1 MLLEDTATIAGFFA
15 AHAIWCVSDGE
26 PLQPMLGFAHADERR
41 EMARLETETLEDGV
55 RVGLEWLEE
64 NPQAVDQAV
73 LIYDGFMTLPGEQKR
88 DALIIEAR
96 RYGEEPGGFTMA
108 IPYRSASDA
117 KGFAVYRPKFV
128 DLENAEA
135 VVMDLSTAFFKGV
148 NQHKEAAP
156 VWKAHMAEIA

>member
-26 PLQPMLGFAHADERR
+26 TLQPMLGFAHADERR
-41 EMARLETETLEDGV
+41 EMARLETETLEEGV
-55 RVGLEWLEE
+55 RVGLQWLGE

-73 LIYDGFMTLPGEQKR
+73 LIYDGFITLAGEENL

-108 IPYRSASDA
+108 IPYRSASDP
-117 KGFAVYRPKFV
+117 KGFAVFRPKFV
-128 DLENAEA
+128 DLENAQA

-156 VWKAHMAEIA
+156 VWKAHLVESA

>member
-26 PLQPMLGFAHADERR
+26 TLQPMLGFAHADERR
-41 EMARLETETLEDGV
+41 EMARLETETLEEGV
-55 RVGLEWLEE
+55 RVGLQWLEE

-73 LIYDGFMTLPGEQKR
+73 LIYDGFITLAGEENL

-108 IPYRSASDA
+108 IPYRSASDP
-117 KGFAVYRPKFV
+117 KGFAVFRPKFV
-128 DLENAEA
+128 DLENAQA

-156 VWKAHMAEIA
+156 VWKAHLVESA

>member
-26 PLQPMLGFAHADERR
+26 TLQPMLGIAHADERR
-41 EMARLETETLEDGV
+41 EMARLETETLEEGV
-55 RVGLEWLEE
+55 RVGMEWLEQ
-64 NPQAVDQAV
+64 NPREVDQAV
-73 LIYDGFMTLPGEQKR
+73 LIYDGILTLPGEDKR
-88 DALIIEAR
+88 DALIVEAR

-108 IPYRSASDA
+108 IPYRNAADA
-117 KGFAVYRPKFV
+117 KGFAVYRPKFF
-128 DLENAEA
+128 DLENAAA

-156 VWKAHMAEIA
+156 VWKAHMAQDA